1 MIGRLHSQER
11 GSGTV
16 VAVGIIAVLIIL
28 LGLVAVLGSVAAAS
42 NRATAAAD
50 LAALAAADTARG
62 LNTGDPCTVA
72 QEVTGRH
79 EVRLEDCTVGGEFP
93 TEVTVSVAVEVDV
106 VVLSDLLPG
115 EMTLRRSSRAGPP
128 EALTGG

>member
-16 VAVGIIAVLIIL
+16 AAVGIIAVLIIL

-42 NRATAAAD
+42 TRATAAAD
-50 LAALAAADTARG
+50 LGALAAADTARG

-72 QEVTGRH
+72 QQVIDRH
-79 EVRLEDCTVGGEFP
+79 GVRLEDCTVGGEFP
-93 TEVTVSVAVEVDV
+93 TEVTVTVETEVDV
-106 VVLSDLLPG
+106 VLLSDLLPS
-115 EMTLRRSSRAGPP
+115 ELTVHRSSRAGPP
-128 EALTGG
+128 DALPGS

>member
-1 MIGRLHSQER
+1 MIGRLHAEER

-16 VAVGIIAVLIIL
+16 VAVGIIAVLVIM

-42 NRATAAAD
+42 IRATAAAD

-72 QEVTGRH
+72 QQVAARH
-79 EVRLEDCTVGGEFP
+79 GVRLEACTVGGESP
-93 TEVTVSVAVEVDV
+93 TEATVSVAQEVDV
-106 VVLSDLLPG
+106 VLLSDWLPG
-115 EMTLRRSSRAGPP
+115 EMTAYRSSRAGPP
-128 EALTGG
+128 APLSDD